1 MEQLD
6 KLDILLVAKESELQK
21 QIDECKR
28 QREYVL
34 RLGQI
39 LEDAGY
45 NEDCKG

>member
-6 KLDILLVAKESELQK
+6 KLDILLAAQEAALQK
-21 QIDECKR
+21 KIDECKR

-34 RLGQI
+34 RLGQV

-45 NEDCKG
+45 NEDGKG